1 MDFDSDS
8 PHNTTNLKTT
18 MLRPRQLS
26 YLGTFEQKLR
36 SLSPFERLTL
46 YILTILLGI
55 SSLVLL
61 AGANAAVSVTVPS
74 HGGALTEGVLGPARF
89 LNPLI
94 PMSQADAD
102 LTALVY
108 SGLMRALPDGSV
120 IPDLASSYQI
130 SEDGTSYTFTI
141 REGATFHDGAP
152 VTSAD
157 VLFTIQRAQ
166 NPNIKSVHRA
176 DWEGVAVA
184 APDDYTVVFKLP
196 RAYAPFIQNTTMGI
210 LPKHLWEPV
219 TAEEFPFSPLNTRPI
234 GSGPFMIDK
243 VETSSTG
250 SITRYDLKPF
260 KDFALGTPYLR
271 RISFIF
277 FPNED
282 ALIQAFNQGDVDSVA
297 GISASELNTVSR
309 DDITIR
315 TVPLPRVFGVFF
327 NQGRS
332 AVLAD
337 ISVRRALDQAI
348 DKERLVQM
356 ILNGYGV
363 GIDSPVPP
371 HVLSLESMSSPA
383 RGVASSAFTEETLA
397 AARSTLEKGGW
408 KFNAETSS
416 WSNSKQGELAFT
428 LATADAPEL
437 TATAQAVAA
446 AWNELGVKVNVQ
458 VFPISELNTS
468 VIRPREYDAIL
479 FGEIV
484 GRELDVFAFWH
495 SSQRNDPGLNLAL
508 YTNSRAD
515 TLLSQ
520 ARTATSPEDRKKLY
534 VEFAELV
541 KDDVPAVFLYS
552 PEFIYAVPSSLGGV
566 GLGLLTGPAERFLS
580 AYSWYMDT
588 EKVWGIFTNQ
598 HQNL

>member
-1 MDFDSDS
+1 MV
-8 PHNTTNLKTT
+8 
-18 MLRPRQLS
+18 RPRPLS
-26 YLGTFEQKLR
+26 YLQSAERMTR

-46 YILTILLGI
+46 YICTILLGI
-55 SSLVLL
+55 STLVLL

-74 HGGALTEGVLGPARF
+74 HGGTLTEGLLSPARF
-89 LNPLI
+89 VNPLI

-102 LTALVY
+102 ISALVY

-141 REGATFHDGAP
+141 RSDATFHDGTP

-166 NPNIKSVHRA
+166 HPDIKSSHRA

-184 APDDYTVVFKLP
+184 APDERTVVFKLP
-196 RAYAPFIQNTTMGI
+196 RAYAPFIQNATMGI
-210 LPKHLWEPV
+210 LPKHLWESV
-219 TAEEFPFSPLNTRPI
+219 TVEEFPFSPLNTHPI
-234 GSGPFMIDK
+234 GSGPFMIDN

-260 KDFALGTPYLR
+260 KDFTLGSPYLR
-271 RISFIF
+271 RITFIF
-277 FPNED
+277 FPNEED
-282 ALIQAFNQGDVDSVA
+282 LIRAFNKGEVDAVA
-297 GISASELNTVSR
+297 GISASELSTVSR
-309 DDITIR
+309 DDITVK
-315 TVPLPRVFGVFF
+315 TVALPRIFGVFF

-337 ISVRRALDQAI
+337 EPVRRALDQAI

-363 GIDSPVPP
+363 SIDSPVPP
-371 HVLSLESMSSPA
+371 HIFSLADASTPA
-383 RGVASSAFTEETLA
+383 RGVSSSAFTEETLS
-397 AARSTLEKGGW
+397 AARATLERAGW
-408 KFNAETSS
+408 KFNAETNS
-416 WSNSKQGELAFT
+416 WSSSKQQEIAFT

-437 TATAQAVAA
+437 IATAEAVAA
-446 AWNELGVKVNVQ
+446 AWNELGVRVNVQ

-520 ARTATSPEDRKKLY
+520 ARTATKPEDREKLY
-534 VEFAELV
+534 VEFADLV

-566 GLGLLTGPAERFLS
+566 SLGLLTGPAERFLS

-588 EKVWGIFTNQ
+588 EKVWSIFTNKYE
-598 HQNL
+598 HI